1 MLIISIVHQKG
12 GVGKTTLAL
21 NIAYCLSENLK
32 VALTDTD
39 LQGSL
44 SGLSDFINGVDL
56 VPLSAVKNQTLEG
69 YDVVLI
75 DTPPYL
81 SNELETIFSIS
92 DFVLI
97 PTKAGYLD
105 ALAIRATISLFHKS
119 QATRPHLKGGIV
131 LNMLVH
137 GTSLTEEVKELLNEY
152 DMPLFDSSI
161 SQRVSYARSP
171 MTGGVFR
178 GEDEKAK
185 KEILNL
191 TNELI
196 DYLEL

>member
-44 SGLSDFINGVDL
+44 SGLSDFIDGVDL
-56 VPLSAVKNQTLEG
+56 IPLEAVKTQSLIG

-81 SNELETIFSIS
+81 STELESIFKLS

-105 ALAIRATISLFHKS
+105 VLAIKATIGLFHKA
-119 QATRPHLKGGIV
+119 QLHRPSLKGGIV

-137 GTSLTEEVKELLNEY
+137 GTSLTEEVKELLKAY
-152 DMPLFDSSI
+152 DMPLLVTSI

-171 MTGGVFR
+171 MTGGIFR

-185 KEILNL
+185 TEIVNL
-191 TNELI
+191 TNELL
-196 DYLEL
+196 DQLEI